1 MARSTRPTRSTGR
14 IRDPETGP
22 EIAVSLLHITH
33 THRPDRAEALR
44 FWLIALLVLSAG
56 YGLRDPWP
64 ADEPRFVLVAKT
76 MWDSGQW
83 LLPMRGGELYPD
95 KPPLFMW
102 LLAGSYALIRSWTW
116 AFLLPSLLAGLATLA
131 LLRDLA
137 RRLDGE
143 RAARALGWFTLF
155 TLAFTQ
161 QIRSA
166 QIDAVLL
173 AFVTAS
179 IYAFAR
185 FQLLPARADVL
196 AAWQQRRAWIGWPL
210 MAGAF
215 AGLGTILKGT
225 GALALLFPLC
235 TALALRW
242 NATGLVAEPT
252 RLRNVLAVAA
262 GFLLAVS
269 VWLLPLAIGVALDT
283 DGAVRAY
290 AQEILIG
297 QTAHR
302 YVAYANH
309 QKPIWHYA
317 EVLATSW
324 WPLIFALPL
333 LIRVAWRPRSR
344 LAGRD
349 AALALF
355 VGLVLLFFT
364 LSSGKRSLYILP
376 ALPAFGWLLARWL
389 PILLR
394 RRGFQRLCLTLGLL
408 IGGLILSAGLL
419 AVVGEPGY
427 ERRLAQRYEA
437 APWGMVALTGGLALT
452 LALGLWLRLR
462 RQRAQPWGFAA
473 LCGTMA
479 GLWLGYGWLLYPRL
493 DAESS
498 ASGLTREVHARLPA
512 GAELGLLSWKEQN
525 LLQAEPGTV
534 TFGFLSPR
542 ATQER
547 HAIDWLAAAPERR
560 WLLVQKIN
568 LEACFDAAQALHAGR
583 SNRRD
588 WYLVNHAMRVT
599 PCRPWPEA
607 AQRWRRTADF

>member
-1 MARSTRPTRSTGR
+1 MFR
-14 IRDPETGP
+14 I
-22 EIAVSLLHITH
+22 LLPASRF
-33 THRPDRAEALR
+33 RPDRAESLR
-44 FWLIALLVLSAG
+44 FWLVALLVLTAG

-76 MWDSGQW
+76 MWESGQW

-185 FQLLPARADVL
+185 FQFLPGNRA
-196 AAWQQRRAWIGWPL
+196 AGTSSATRRRPDSRVCGNDGLRSGRYSDGWIGWPL
-210 MAGAF
+210 LAGAF

-242 NATGLVAEPT
+242 NAGGLVSEPT
-252 RLRNVLAVAA
+252 RLRNLLAVAA

-269 VWLLPLAIGVALDT
+269 VWLVPLAIGVALDS

-333 LIRVAWRPRSR
+333 LLRVAWRHRAR
-344 LAGRD
+344 LSGRD
-349 AALALF
+349 AALAWF

-376 ALPAFGWLLARWL
+376 ALPAFGWLVARWL

-394 RRGFQRLCLTLGLL
+394 RRGFQRLCLTLGLTL
-408 IGGLILSAGLL
+408 GLLVLAAGLL
-419 AVVGEPGY
+419 ALVGEPGY

-452 LALGLWLRLR
+452 LALGLWASLR
-462 RQRAQPWGFAA
+462 RRLGQPRGFAA
-473 LCGTMA
+473 LCGAMT
-479 GLWLGYGWLLYPRL
+479 GLWLGYGWLLYPQL

-498 ASGLTREVHARLPA
+498 ARGLTREVHARLPA

-534 TFGFLSPR
+534 IFGFLSPR
-542 ATQER
+542 ATQEQQ
-547 HAIDWLAAAPERR
+547 AIDWLAAAPERR

-568 LEACFDAAQALHAGR
+568 LEACFDAEKAIKAGR

-588 WYLVNHAMRVT
+588 WYLVQHSMRVT
-599 PCRPWPEA
+599 PCRPWPAA